1 MGSHTWL
8 VEPEVQDLISK
19 MKMLYDTKKRAIPK
33 SSKIK
38 NWEEAGIMYN
48 HALKKIHD
56 YPRIK
61 RVHGN

>member
-1 MGSHTWL
+1 MII
-8 VEPEVQDLISK
+8 LISLQIYW
-19 MKMLYDTKKRAIPK
+19 MKNLSGKDMVSK